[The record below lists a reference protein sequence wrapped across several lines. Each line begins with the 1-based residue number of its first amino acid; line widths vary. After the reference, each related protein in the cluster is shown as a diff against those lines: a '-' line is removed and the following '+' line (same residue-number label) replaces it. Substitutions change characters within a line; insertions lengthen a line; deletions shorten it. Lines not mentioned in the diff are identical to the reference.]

1 MKFASKLFFVLLTA
15 LPLWVNAQA
24 PQGPGPGARVQAFAS
39 PVVNP
44 DRTVTFSLSAPGAT
58 SVQLNGQFQKQNQP
72 MQKNTAGVWT
82 ITVGPIEPNIYP
94 YNFVVDGTSVSDPK
108 NINLFPNE
116 GFKASLLEVPG
127 DGSEVTA
134 VRNIPHGDVSYQLYY
149 STTLKE
155 MRPVIVYTP
164 PGYQTSGKKYPVL
177 YLVSGTTDTEET
189 WFKVGRANII
199 LDNLIAAKKAEPMII
214 VMPYGYM
221 NMGAPGPKT
230 PEVVEVYKTFSKETV
245 DNIIPFVE
253 KNFRVIADKDHRA
266 IAGFSR
272 GGGQSLFTA
281 LTNLNT
287 FSYIGSYSAYLMPD
301 AFAEYVK
308 STPEQLNKQLKLF
321 FLGVGNEDFLYKEAS
336 DFMALLKDKGV
347 NTKTLVTNGG
357 HTWMNARH
365 YLTETLQLYFNQ

>member
-1 MKFASKLFFVLLTA
+1 
-15 LPLWVNAQA
+15 
-24 PQGPGPGARVQAFAS
+24 
-39 PVVNP
+39 
-44 DRTVTFSLSAPGAT
+44 
-58 SVQLNGQFQKQNQP
+58 
-72 MQKNTAGVWT
+72 
-82 ITVGPIEPNIYP
+82 
-94 YNFVVDGTSVSDPK
+94 
-108 NINLFPNE
+108 
-116 GFKASLLEVPG
+116 
-127 DGSEVTA
+127 
-134 VRNIPHGDVSYQLYY
+134 
-149 STTLKE
+149 

-230 PEVVEVYKTFSKETV
+230 KEVNEVYKTFSNETV

-281 LTNLNT
+281 LTNLDK

-308 STPEQLNKQLKLF
+308 ASPEQLNKQLKLF
-321 FLGVGNEDFLYKEAS
+321 FLGVGSEDFLYKEAS

-347 NTKTLVTNGG
+347 KTKTIVTGGG

-365 YLTETLQLYFNQ
+365 YLTETLQLYFKP